1 MSDIYK
7 EPWEQGPK
15 ECQAEIERLRAEH
28 VRDQLRIGA
37 AKALQC
43 THFDMIA
50 NVRWCEMKRSQGA
63 ISPSGRP
70 AVSPRDL
77 QDEINRLR
85 SIILSGVDCNACRGH
100 GWQEGGS
107 HPVTGAIEQL
117 MCDVCN
123 GLGRVPWT
131 DNHGPKTEHQTD
143 LEYAWEQIAIYEN
156 EDNTEIDRL
165 LAENDRLREV
175 AQMIIEEIG
184 SVGPENADEAAKRAV
199 KEIQRLRINA
209 ADVLHPNGRCGC
221 AGDGTCQWCQMSQ
234 AKEERDKAY
243 VEIERLHRRK
253 RHYECHQNPDPS
265 WEESL
270 DVALKKADE
279 LRSLLEECKPYIRE
293 GSRLTPTP
301 RRKEEIER
309 WTVAIDLLK
318 RIEEK

>member
-7 EPWEQGPK
+7 ELWEQGPK
-15 ECQAEIERLRAEH
+15 ECQAEIE
-28 VRDQLRIGA
+28 
-37 AKALQC
+37 
-43 THFDMIA
+43 
-50 NVRWCEMKRSQGA
+50 
-63 ISPSGRP
+63 
-70 AVSPRDL
+70 
-77 QDEINRLR
+77 RLR

-165 LAENDRLREV
+165 RAENDRLRNELETIKVQKTQYWNLCCQRLDSLREV

-199 KEIQRLRINA
+199 KEIQRLR
-209 ADVLHPNGRCGC
+209 
-221 AGDGTCQWCQMSQ
+221 SQ
-234 AKEERDKAY
+234 CNQQAS
-243 VEIERLHRRK
+243 EIERLHRVADELRSVIGDIIDQLRGELYVEQTLHPNGHCGCAGEGTCQWCLMIQVK
-253 RHYECHQNPDPS
+253 
-265 WEESL
+265 EER
-270 DVALKKADE
+270 DE
-279 LRSLLEECKPYIRE
+279 LRSLLEECKPYLSE

-309 WTVAIDLLK
+309 WTAAIDLLK